1 MACYATSP
9 TASFL
14 SAHRKFS
21 WLKAAMHVS
30 NEVVKNVRV
39 GSLIISLSRL
49 AKSPEEINYRKKCSP
64 LRGQLSRTD
73 RKGDGKLGYNF
84 TASLFIFGLHS
95 ENHEKPL
102 LQSSST
108 DQEHAAGNLARIDP
122 HDGGVA
128 EKPRKW
134 KPATTR
140 GYLPWAVA

>member
-39 GSLIISLSRL
+39 GSLIKSLSRL

-84 TASLFIFGLHS
+84 TASLFICWQIQK
-95 ENHEKPL
+95 EQKRM
-102 LQSSST
+102 SSSCR
-108 DQEHAAGNLARIDP
+108 LY
-122 HDGGVA
+122 GGKKLCIHVLRLS
-128 EKPRKW
+128 KPSHERNFKSD
-134 KPATTR
+134 AHR
-140 GYLPWAVA
+140 RF